1 VDDARAFLKRTRDK
15 YDLVVFA
22 FLDSTT
28 LLSGFSSLRLDN
40 YVYTV
45 ESFSDAKKVLS
56 PDGTLVLSFAPGR
69 NFATDRLYASQAFDV
84 PPAAYFTRDWVNGVL
99 VVEGKARTTIVPDL
113 PERIRNF
120 SQERP

>member
-1 VDDARAFLKRTRDK
+1 MDDARAFLKKTRDK

-45 ESFSDAKKVLS
+45 ESFSDA
-56 PDGTLVLSFAPGR
+56 
-69 NFATDRLYASQAFDV
+69 N
-84 PPAAYFTRDWVNGVL
+84 
-99 VVEGKARTTIVPDL
+99 
-113 PERIRNF
+113 
-120 SQERP
+120 